1 MSHRPRPLVLRPRWP
16 LLVNHRAERG
26 LGAFCLLLAAIL
38 ALPIPFGNMLPAL
51 AITLIALVVLERDG
65 LWVLIGTVTGFVSLF
80 VVAGVVYA
88 LVKSAIFL
96 LVNAFG

>member
-1 MSHRPRPLVLRPRWP
+1 

-51 AITLIALVVLERDG
+51 AITLIALGVLERDG